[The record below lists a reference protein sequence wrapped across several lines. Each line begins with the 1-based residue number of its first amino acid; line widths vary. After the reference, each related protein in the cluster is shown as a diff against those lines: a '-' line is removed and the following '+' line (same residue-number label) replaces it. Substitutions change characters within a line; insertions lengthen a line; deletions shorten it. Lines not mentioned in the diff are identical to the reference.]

1 MNITKGFSLR
11 REGKQNPLLINVF
24 VWVTNILNT
33 KNVNSVYPYTGQPMD
48 DGFLTSPAGQLVIQS
63 QIDAQSYTDLYRVLL
78 NSQTGMFGAPRQIR
92 AGVRFNFN

>member
-1 MNITKGFSLR
+1 
-11 REGKQNPLLINVF
+11 
-24 VWVTNILNT
+24 
-33 KNVNSVYPYTGQPMD
+33 MD